1 MRKSAGLDAN
11 SRSRPDAHVASVT
24 WSGVNSRGLAAF
36 WVTFGLLLSMIL
48 VVVARAQGAGI
59 VEGQLVNGT
68 AGGQDPG
75 SGLTVLLRV
84 YRGEVEEET
93 LETTT
98 DAEGRFRF
106 DGLDTDASLEYW
118 PEAVYEG
125 VSFSSAEP
133 LQFGGEPITVSTT
146 IMVYETTDDDSA
158 IRLGSVH
165 IIAESFGQVLRI
177 SEIHLLGNTGDR
189 VYVGPDGDAGQGETI
204 FVPLPEQGVG
214 VAFGE
219 GVAADRFVEVEGGLA
234 DTAPVLPGSESS
246 LIFFSY
252 HLMVTGETVPLERRF
267 SYPVTSL
274 NILVAQPGL
283 TLNSEQLQSMGIEL
297 FQGREY
303 ELHIAQSLAADA
315 PLVMEFVPVETVGG
329 AETSGMP
336 PASGQGV
343 AGAATRGNQH
353 LLLPIGVGLAAL
365 AVLGAVLYPQVTC
378 RATHGPASGPNLS
391 KDPEA
396 RRLVA
401 ELASLEDSFQAGDLD
416 GATYERQRSDLY
428 QELRSL

>member
-1 MRKSAGLDAN
+1 MRNPASLNAD
-11 SRSRPDAHVASVT
+11 SRSRHDAHVASVT
-24 WSGVNSRGLAAF
+24 WFVVNSRGLAAL
-36 WVTFGLLLSMIL
+36 WLAFGLLLSMVL
-48 VVVARAQGAGI
+48 VVVARAQGAGV
-59 VEGQLVNGT
+59 VEGKLVNGT
-68 AGGQDPG
+68 ADGQDPG

-84 YRGEVEEET
+84 YRGELEEDT

-118 PEAVYEG
+118 PEAVYGG

-146 IMVYETTDDDSA
+146 ITVYETTDDDSA

-297 FQGREY
+297 FQDRQY
-303 ELHIAQSLAADA
+303 ELQVTQNIPADE
-315 PLVMEFVPVETVGG
+315 PLIMEFVPVETAGG
-329 AETSGMP
+329 TETTGMS
-336 PASGQGV
+336 ATSGQGMT
-343 AGAATRGNQH
+343 GASTRGNQRV
-353 LLLPIGVGLAAL
+353 LLPIGAALAAL
-365 AVLGAVLYPQVTC
+365 AVLGAVLYPQVTR
-378 RATHGPASGPNLS
+378 RAAHAPVSGPNL
-391 KDPEA
+391 KTDPEA
-396 RRLVA
+396 QRLVA
-401 ELASLEDSFQAGDLD
+401 ELASLEKSYEAGELD
-416 GATYERQRSDLY
+416 EATYERQRSDRYEKLTA
-428 QELRSL
+428 L